1 MSEKKTPVERMLN
14 LALATALNQYQFYMD
29 ASSTVQTE
37 EMKELLLFL
46 SKSEEAIIDKIESM
60 MFSGIVDAV
69 EEARTIETDEP
80 NETPFDLIRAETDP
94 RLYVCNRA
102 LKIAMSAYTFY
113 LSIAARAKSPVISR
127 LFQYLTHQKA
137 EQISLIR
144 SVCESF

>member
-14 LALATALNQYQFYMD
+14 LALATALNQYQFYLD
-29 ASSTVQTE
+29 ASTTVQTE

-69 EEARTIETDEP
+69 EEARTVEMDAP
-80 NETPFDLIRAETDP
+80 DETPFDLMRAETDP

-113 LSIAARAKSPVISR
+113 LSIAARAKSAVISR
-127 LFQYLTHQKA
+127 LFQYLTHEKA
-137 EQISLIR
+137 EQIRLIR